1 MKQKPTTQ
9 KFKSQSRKKYFH
21 IFKMQFDQ
29 MKTGNTNKWTADLQ
43 DLKTI
48 NIYKNKLPRGGVL

>member
-1 MKQKPTTQ
+1 
-9 KFKSQSRKKYFH
+9 
-21 IFKMQFDQ
+21 